1 MRRVLQSPEG
11 SETMG
16 PPPSVALEGKPRSL
30 SGAFGA
36 SAGSGYTAS
45 VAVDASDESGSRQV
59 KRERDGS
66 GRAGDAEE
74 SGMVED
80 GPGDAEGG
88 SSTEEV
94 DQGEAGEEEDEE
106 EQGAKRARVAVVPVG
121 DEADHERRQVQEELE
136 LHAREWGLA
145 HLCTPR
151 GGGQAPAQWQGER
164 ATRGSHH
171 FG

>member
-1 MRRVLQSPEG
+1 M
-11 SETMG
+11 T
-16 PPPSVALEGKPRSL
+16 VA
-30 SGAFGA
+30 
-36 SAGSGYTAS
+36 
-45 VAVDASDESGSRQV
+45 ASDESGSRQV

-66 GRAGDAEE
+66 GKAGDAEE
-74 SGMVED
+74 SDMVED
-80 GPGDAEGG
+80 GSGDADIDGG

-94 DQGEAGEEEDEE
+94 DQVEAGDEEDEE
-106 EQGAKRARVAVVPVG
+106 EQGSKRARVAVVG